1 VSRNLNTITVSKKD
15 VPTHFNTLIAHT
27 VLLFLC
33 LNFIMSR
40 NYILFFFQY
49 IKHRLQKTK
58 EGSRQNGGKQSPVP
72 GNHQALSST
81 APASL
86 QGLRAS
92 KPQGIPNHIPKS
104 NSLSRYQRNS
114 VEGLNTVSLF
124 LYSYI

>member
-1 VSRNLNTITVSKKD
+1 MQSQCLKRVFRQISMLILFSCLLL
-15 VPTHFNTLIAHT
+15 VPMSE
-27 VLLFLC
+27 
-33 LNFIMSR
+33 FIMF
-40 NYILFFFQY
+40 IIFFNFFPQY

-86 QGLRAS
+86 QGLRVS

-104 NSLSRYQRNS
+104 NSLSRFQRNS
-114 VEGLNTVSLF
+114 VEGLNTVRI
-124 LYSYI
+124 YILIFN